1 MNSTMSRINV
11 LRLHHLFTLDDNKH
25 IVLKE
30 PLKNAK
36 IVYYGYILTSDIE
49 CIDMCWPSQEDVV
62 LAIPTLEQLG
72 DNVSLEEQAAFIL
85 NLRRKDGGIL
95 PLSFNI
101 FDKQL
106 MASYHEYNTDPAFN
120 YFGVVEL

>member
-1 MNSTMSRINV
+1 
-11 LRLHHLFTLDDNKH
+11 
-25 IVLKE
+25 VLKE

-62 LAIPTLEQLG
+62 LAIPSLEQLG

-120 YFGVVEL
+120 YFGVVE